1 MAIFSEVV
9 DAADRLSIEEQEELL
24 AIVRRRLAE
33 RRRAELVGDVEEARA
48 EFAAGKARPVT
59 VDELMDEAGREP

>member
-33 RRRAELVGDVEEARA
+33 HRRAELAREIQEARA
-48 EFAAGKARPVT
+48 EFSTGQARRAS
-59 VDELMDEAGREP
+59 VDEIMDEASREP